1 MRLEYIGI
9 IILYVILLLVS
20 LYSLSMWART
30 SNKLIETE
38 HQLQLARLY
47 NSLLK
52 GIKTDLESQR
62 SRPHDPTNPLYP
74 WETSTSHLTNQTR
87 KGN

>member
-1 MRLEYIGI
+1 MSLQYIGM
-9 IILYVILLLVS
+9 IILYVILLVFS

-30 SNKLIETE
+30 KNKLIETE
-38 HQLQLARLY
+38 HQLQLARLD

-52 GIKTDLESQR
+52 GIKTDLESER
-62 SRPHDPTNPLYP
+62 SRTDVTETLYP
-74 WETSTSHLTNQTR
+74 WETSTAHLTR